1 MSLLIL
7 FQSAPVTTSGSGL
20 VYYQQLWENDMQLLR
35 QGTASQEVLLGPFVS
50 STDFKTAQTGLTIA
64 GSDIRLWKSG
74 AVAEV
79 AASGGGTH
87 IAGGRYYASLSAT
100 DTDTPGM
107 LEINVEMS
115 GCLPVKSK
123 YYILSQSVYDS
134 LFSSGSTGPLK
145 PTVDGRSLD
154 VTATGAAGIDWGNV
168 ENQSAMV
175 ALGNTNIQ
183 LCADVDNVGFVNVLN
198 AGAITASSI
207 AANALDN
214 KGNWNIGKSG
224 YALTPTTGLGN
235 QTANI
240 TGNLSGSVNSVT
252 SAVTVGT
259 INSNTITAA
268 SIAASALNGK
278 GDWNIGKTGYALT
291 QAFPANFASLGINVS
306 GHISRVTLVDTTT
319 TNTDMRGTDNAALAS
334 NWTATR
340 AGYLDG
346 VLLAANFAQRTVQVT
361 GSNHVAADIHELQ
374 PYVIT
379 DLDFDA
385 TGLAA
390 IAGRVA
396 DEPLATH
403 TTAGTLGKVLS
414 DAGSGV
420 TTLLGRITSSVA
432 TMFSDLITMITGS
445 GVSPKWSANAL
456 SLAPTSTGGG
466 TGTGARTVTI
476 TTQLSGAP
484 LEGASVRLTKGAET
498 YVGQTNV
505 SGQLTFN
512 VDDGTWVVSIT
523 SPGATF
529 GGASLVVDG
538 PETMTY
544 SLTAIS
550 VTPSA
555 PGGVTGYWLCLGVNG
570 LIESGVTMSM
580 QAVEVPEGST
590 GLALDTTIRTATSN
604 GSGVAQFTDLVPGA
618 RYSAWRGTG
627 SKRYITIPE
636 DASGSLELN
645 SLLGSP

>member
-35 QGTASQEVLLGPFVS
+35 QGTASQEILLGPFVS

-145 PTVDGRSLD
+145 PTVDGRALD

-168 ENQSAMV
+168 ENQSAIV

-214 KGNWNIGKSG
+214 KGNWNIGKS
-224 YALTPTTGLGN
+224 
-235 QTANI
+235 
-240 TGNLSGSVNSVT
+240 
-252 SAVTVGT
+252 
-259 INSNTITAA
+259 
-268 SIAASALNGK
+268 
-278 GDWNIGKTGYALT
+278 GYALT

-550 VTPSA
+550 LSPSA

>member
-1 MSLLIL
+1 
-7 FQSAPVTTSGSGL
+7 
-20 VYYQQLWENDMQLLR
+20 MQLLKQSTASTVYVGPVLDSAGAAVTTAVVGDFR
-35 QGTASQEVLLGPFVS
+35 LIKNGTAATLSGATVTHDANGYYTVALTTTNTDTTGRLTLAVGNTAMSMSTHRYSVLLASVYDALITNATNATGGLPTATGS
-50 STDFKTAQTGLTIA
+50 ISALAGAISTYAGGDTSGVTTLLT
-64 GSDIRLWKSG
+64 RLPSAISLSSG
-74 AVAEV
+74 AVTV
-79 AASGGGTH
+79 
-87 IAGGRYYASLSAT
+87 
-100 DTDTPGM
+100 
-107 LEINVEMS
+107 
-115 GCLPVKSK
+115 
-123 YYILSQSVYDS
+123 
-134 LFSSGSTGPLK
+134 STNN
-145 PTVDGRSLD
+145 D
-154 VTATGAAGIDWGNV
+154 
-168 ENQSAMV
+168 
-175 ALGNTNIQ
+175 
-183 LCADVDNVGFVNVLN
+183 
-198 AGAITASSI
+198 
-207 AANALDN
+207 
-214 KGNWNIGKSG
+214 
-224 YALTPTTGLGN
+224 
-235 QTANI
+235 
-240 TGNLSGSVNSVT
+240 
-252 SAVTVGT
+252 
-259 INSNTITAA
+259 
-268 SIAASALNGK
+268 
-278 GDWNIGKTGYALT
+278 KTGYSLT
-291 QAFPANFASLGINVS
+291 QAFPSNFASLGINGS

-319 TNTDMRGTDNAALAS
+319 NNTDMRGTDNAALAS

-346 VLLAANFAQRTVQVT
+346 VILAANFAQRTVQVT

-414 DAGSGV
+414 DAGSGI

-456 SLAPTSTGGG
+456 SLAPTGGGGGG

-550 VTPSA
+550 ISPSA

-570 LIESGVTMSM
+570 LIESGVTVSM

-590 GLALDTTIRTATSN
+590 GLALDTTIRTTTSN

>member
-1 MSLLIL
+1 MIRKNVANQTVYLPQLRL
-7 FQSAPVTTSGSGL
+7 TADGSAVTTGASL
-20 VYYQQLWENDMQLLR
+20 VVAKDGVEAAAAGTLAHYAGGIWKYTPT
-35 QGTASQEVLLGPFVS
+35 QGETDCAIMALVLTATGADTVLLNILTTAANPQDATAFGIGNLDAAM
-50 STDFKTAQTGLTIA
+50 ST
-64 GSDIRLWKSG
+64 RL
-74 AVAEV
+74 A
-79 AASGGGTH
+79 
-87 IAGGRYYASLSAT
+87 
-100 DTDTPGM
+100 
-107 LEINVEMS
+107 
-115 GCLPVKSK
+115 
-123 YYILSQSVYDS
+123 
-134 LFSSGSTGPLK
+134 
-145 PTVDGRSLD
+145 PTVSGRTLD
-154 VTATGAAGIDWGNV
+154 VTATGAAGIDWGNI

-175 ALGNTNIQ
+175 DLGNTNIQ
-183 LCADVDNVGFVNVLN
+183 LCSDVDNVGFVNVLN

-214 KGNWNIGKSG
+214 KGN
-224 YALTPTTGLGN
+224 
-235 QTANI
+235 
-240 TGNLSGSVNSVT
+240 
-252 SAVTVGT
+252 
-259 INSNTITAA
+259 
-268 SIAASALNGK
+268 
-278 GDWNIGKTGYALT
+278 WNIGKTGYALT

-456 SLAPTSTGGG
+456 SLAPTGGGGGG

-550 VTPSA
+550 LSPSA